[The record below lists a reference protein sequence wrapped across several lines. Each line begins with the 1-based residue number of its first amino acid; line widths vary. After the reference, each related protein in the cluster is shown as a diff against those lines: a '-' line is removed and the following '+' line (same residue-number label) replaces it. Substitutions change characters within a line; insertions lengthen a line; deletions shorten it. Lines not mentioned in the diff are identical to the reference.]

1 MKDIF
6 TILAENNVTVPE
18 EAKSAITAA
27 VGENYK
33 TVAEVEKIQRARD
46 NYKTQL
52 ETAQDALK
60 GFEGVDV
67 KELQGRIASLQG
79 DLQKA
84 QDDYQAKI
92 ADMEFESVLDAA
104 VSASKAKNAKAVRA
118 LLDLDALKASKNQA
132 ALDISTHTPHAGCD
146 RKILWIVAVVP
157 QHEGTFFLPALIS
170 LFFREKKQVFAW
182 FFRRTFRGF
191 LHHRVFAVRE

>member
-52 ETAQDALK
+52 DTAERSQ
-60 GFEGVDV
+60 
-67 KELQGRIASLQG
+67 RI
-79 DLQKA
+79 
-84 QDDYQAKI
+84 
-92 ADMEFESVLDAA
+92 
-104 VSASKAKNAKAVRA
+104 
-118 LLDLDALKASKNQA
+118 
-132 ALDISTHTPHAGCD
+132 
-146 RKILWIVAVVP
+146 
-157 QHEGTFFLPALIS
+157 
-170 LFFREKKQVFAW
+170 
-182 FFRRTFRGF
+182 
-191 LHHRVFAVRE
+191 

>member
-60 GFEGVDV
+60 GFD
-67 KELQGRIASLQG
+67 R
-79 DLQKA
+79 
-84 QDDYQAKI
+84 
-92 ADMEFESVLDAA
+92 
-104 VSASKAKNAKAVRA
+104 
-118 LLDLDALKASKNQA
+118 
-132 ALDISTHTPHAGCD
+132 ISTHTPHAGCD
-146 RKILWIVAVVP
+146 KSRS
-157 QHEGTFFLPALIS
+157 GTAIPKAA
-170 LFFREKKQVFAW
+170 KKKPII
-182 FFRRTFRGF
+182 
-191 LHHRVFAVRE
+191 